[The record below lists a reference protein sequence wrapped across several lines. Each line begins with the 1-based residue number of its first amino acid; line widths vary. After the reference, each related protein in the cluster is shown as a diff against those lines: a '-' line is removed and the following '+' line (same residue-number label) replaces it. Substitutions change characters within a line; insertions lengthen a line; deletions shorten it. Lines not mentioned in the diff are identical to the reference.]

1 MKREKK
7 ELQKIYSA
15 KLEKVK
21 RLNKVLE
28 SKRYLTIDTEKELI
42 SLTEEADKILKD
54 LLEIYGKII
63 LLQKNIESRQ
73 KIIINECI

>member
-7 ELQKIYSA
+7 ELEKIYSG

-21 RLNKVLE
+21 RLSKILE
-28 SKRYLTIDTEKELI
+28 SMRYLSIDTEKELI

-63 LLQKNIESRQ
+63 LLQKNIES
-73 KIIINECI
+73 K

>member
-28 SKRYLTIDTEKELI
+28 TKRYLTIDTENELI

>member
-1 MKREKK
+1 M
-7 ELQKIYSA
+7 
-15 KLEKVK
+15 
-21 RLNKVLE
+21 NKVLE

-63 LLQKNIESRQ
+63 LLQKNIESR
-73 KIIINECI
+73 

>member
-1 MKREKK
+1 MMKREKK
-7 ELQKIYSA
+7 ELEKIYSG

-21 RLNKVLE
+21 RLSKILE
-28 SKRYLTIDTEKELI
+28 SMRYLSIDTEKELI

-63 LLQKNIESRQ
+63 LLQKNIES
-73 KIIINECI
+73 K